1 MNREDE
7 GPKANKIC
15 EPMSGENAT
24 GPYASV
30 SDPIDS

>member
-15 EPMSGENAT
+15 EPVSGENAT
-24 GPYASV
+24 GPYAS
-30 SDPIDS
+30 DPIDS